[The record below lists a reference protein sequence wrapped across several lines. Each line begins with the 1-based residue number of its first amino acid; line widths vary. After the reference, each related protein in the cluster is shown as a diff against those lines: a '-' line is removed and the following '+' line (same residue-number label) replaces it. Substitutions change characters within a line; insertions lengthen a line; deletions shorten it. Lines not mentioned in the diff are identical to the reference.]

1 MKDLHKAIIFMIAS
15 SLAFSFMNIL
25 VKYLEDFSAFQIVF
39 FRSSMTLVFLTAY
52 LRHQKI
58 DLFGN
63 EKLLLWLRGI
73 FGTISLIL
81 FFISL
86 GYLKVGMAVVLRYLS
101 PIFAAI
107 MAVIW
112 LKEQIK
118 PLQWLFFGLAF
129 SGVLMIKGV
138 DGSVNTVGLVLI
150 LISAFFLGLVF
161 VTISKIGKRDHPI
174 VIINYFMLTG
184 VIVGGLVC
192 LFDWK
197 TPVGMEWL
205 QLIAIGVV
213 SFTGQIFMT
222 KAFQIAST
230 NQVAPIKYLEVVF
243 TVIMGATLFT
253 EVYTLWALAGMF
265 LVIAGLILNIWYK
278 SRISKP
284 LV

>member
-1 MKDLHKAIIFMIAS
+1 MIAS